1 MSKYRY
7 VLLDEEDES
16 ILLDTTDKDK
26 VIDTLASF
34 LSERDTLYKIETHYG
49 KIVNSFDNIM
59 INKEILKILKYQ
71 PSKD

>member
-49 KIVNSFDNIM
+49 KIVNSFGYN
-59 INKEILKILKYQ
+59 
-71 PSKD
+71 